1 MRTFLTTCI
10 LCFSLLSCGKK
21 GGGGAP
27 AAPAPTKPS
36 LAAPAQNEACLNGT
50 VVSASESKI
59 LFSWIAATNA
69 ESYDLIIKNL
79 LTQTSSTQN
88 TTSTSLEVTL
98 LQNTP
103 YSWQIIAKTS
113 KTTTTTP
120 SEIWKFFNSGSG
132 VTSHAPFPA
141 EMVTPTQGQAVTAT
155 GGKITLDWNGSD
167 VDNDISTYDVYLGT
181 TNSPSVLQSNL
192 TASILTNVTVSSSTT
207 YYWKVVTK
215 DLKGNTSDSGV
226 YSFTVN

>member
-1 MRTFLTTCI
+1 MRTILASCI
-10 LCFSLLSCGKK
+10 LCFTFFSCGKK
-21 GGGGAP
+21 GAGVP

-50 VVSASESKI
+50 VVSATESKI
-59 LFSWIAATNA
+59 LFSWIPSTNA

-79 LTQTSSTQN
+79 LTQASTTQN
-88 TTSTSLEVTL
+88 TTNTALEVTL

-113 KTTTTTP
+113 KTTSTTP
-120 SEIWKFFNSGSG
+120 SDIWKFFNSGSG
-132 VTSHAPFPA
+132 ITSHAPFPA
-141 EMVTPTQGQAVTAT
+141 EIVTPTQGQAVTAS

-192 TASILTNVTVSSSTT
+192 TASVLNNVSVTAGTT
-207 YYWKVVTK
+207 YYWKVLTK
-215 DLKGNTSDSGV
+215 DVKGNTSDSGI
-226 YSFTVN
+226 YSFSVN